1 MSLRWTKLQDFC
13 LRLGMLKVLVASLPM
28 SRTSSSRRKVLRR
41 LEELL
46 FAPVRSGALLES
58 ARDALRLEEEEDAVE
73 SVADALLMSSGAA
86 SWGQPIKRK
95 TAYKLLEWGHTTGLV
110 VKGNRIS
117 ERGLMLRSLFDEEAV
132 EAFLGGDVLAWN
144 PFVLSGSERVFFLY
158 HLGEIDEVLWRIAVA
173 LGTLGSGHE
182 VTVSDTSVYE
192 ITLEAMKQM
201 LEGAQDRVSIPELP
215 DLRTVRDLVNVIDHE
230 LHPESA
236 SRSRAAYGPPA
247 PRKPGPSRRSART
260 KKSSKK
266 NADHQAIPRFEQLV
280 DMGFLTKSVGPD
292 LRGPK
297 LERARK
303 AWSFV
308 TTEAAAAFSGFVSDV
323 DRVGDGRWKWS
334 GFGAATGASGIAGS
348 PTSSHL
354 SLDVAMEFFVECYER
369 IRRRAGHTPFESVAI
384 LVVIQALEEGHWVE
398 IAELHGIFLEL
409 KRSGALEH
417 HVYFAAG
424 NEIDRMFIELAPSF
438 QTAWG
443 ESGLGQRL
451 GWGLG
456 N

>member
-46 FAPVRSGALLES
+46 FAPVRSGELLES
-58 ARDALRLEEEEDAVE
+58 ARNAMGLEEEEDAIE

-95 TAYKLLEWGHTTGLV
+95 TSYKLLEWGHTTGLV

-132 EAFLGGDVLAWN
+132 EAFLGGDVTAWN
-144 PFVLSGSERVFFLY
+144 PFVLTGSERVYFLY

-173 LGTLGSGHE
+173 LGKLGPGCD
-182 VTVSDTSVYE
+182 VTVSDASVYE

-201 LEGAQDRVSIPELP
+201 LEGARDRVSIPELP
-215 DLRTVRDLVNVIDHE
+215 DLRTVRDLVDVIDHE
-230 LHPESA
+230 LHPECA
-236 SRSRAAYGPPA
+236 SSSRAAYGPPA
-247 PRKPGPSRRSART
+247 PRKPGPSRRSSRT
-260 KKSSKK
+260 KRSSKK

-280 DMGFLTKSVGPD
+280 DMGLLTKSVEPE
-292 LRGPK
+292 LKARK

-308 TTEAAAAFSGFVSDV
+308 TTDAAAAFSQS
-323 DRVGDGRWKWS
+323 VGDADHVGNEAWKWS
-334 GFGAATGASGIAGS
+334 GFGAAAGASGIAGS
-348 PTSSHL
+348 RASSHL
-354 SLDVAMEFFVECYER
+354 GLDAAMELFVECYGR

-384 LVVIQALEEGHWVE
+384 LVVIQALEEGQWIE
-398 IAELHGIFLEL
+398 IAELHRVFMEL
-409 KRSGALEH
+409 KRSGALED

-424 NEIDRMFIELAPSF
+424 NEIDRMFIDLAPSF
-438 QTAWG
+438 RTAWDA
-443 ESGLGQRL
+443 SDLDRRL
-451 GWGLG
+451 GWAVG